1 MKFRIAALAIALLSS
16 GIAVAD
22 NTSSAVVIDD
32 VPKFLD
38 YQRDLRDD
46 LKSPK
51 FRHIGNTSRR
61 KLIEAQDEL
70 FALLQGKR
78 SIEELTHDQ
87 KVAVYNAQ
95 HLIAGIVTDAELD
108 RPICKRE
115 KRVGSNMAQ
124 TVCTTKR
131 HQQEHYDEL
140 QRSLRAP
147 RNCRGPDCLSTR
159 G

>member
-1 MKFRIAALAIALLSS
+1 MKFRIAAAAALLFS
-16 GIAVAD
+16 GIALAD
-22 NTSSAVVIDD
+22 NSASAVVIDD

-46 LKSPK
+46 LGSPK
-51 FRHIGNTSRR
+51 FRHIGNASRR

-70 FALLQGKR
+70 FALLKGKR
-78 SIEELTHDQ
+78 SIEELTREQ
-87 KVAVYNAQ
+87 RVAVYNAQ

-131 HQQEHYDEL
+131 RQDEHYDEL